1 MEKSYLTDMQ
11 ADADKQGEAKET
23 FDIND
28 GGIVPCTTTGGLSPA
43 THLILCHQPQGPNL
57 DVGVASI
64 LNCLD
69 AAEVMEVQKVNLPV
83 FPSLPSD

>member
-1 MEKSYLTDMQ
+1 MTDMQ
-11 ADADKQGEAKET
+11 ADAEKQGEAKET

-28 GGIVPCTTTGGLSPA
+28 GGVVPCTTTGGLSPA
-43 THLILCHQPQGPNL
+43 SHLILCQQPQDQNL

-69 AAEVMEVQKVNLPV
+69 AAEVMAVQKVNLPV
-83 FPSLPSD
+83 FPSLPGD

>member
-1 MEKSYLTDMQ
+1 MQGDAEK
-11 ADADKQGEAKET
+11 AGEAKET

-28 GGIVPCTTTGGLSPA
+28 GGVVPSTTTGGLSPA
-43 THLILCHQPQGPNL
+43 SHLILCHQPQGENL

-69 AAEVMEVQKVNLPV
+69 AAEVMATQTVNLPV
-83 FPSLPSD
+83 FPSLPADQNAEQMVF

>member
-1 MEKSYLTDMQ
+1 MQ
-11 ADADKQGEAKET
+11 ADAEKQGEAKET

-28 GGIVPCTTTGGLSPA
+28 GGVVPCTTTGGLSPA
-43 THLILCHQPQGPNL
+43 SHLILCQQPQDQIL

-69 AAEVMEVQKVNLPV
+69 AAEVMAVQKVNLPV
-83 FPSLPSD
+83 FPSLPGD